1 MRFTKLLATAIFC
14 WFAFSP
20 LAYSQAINQ
29 DYILNKEGHKI
40 YGSIKKSFDF
50 NHIKSV
56 PFITEEGEKSN
67 YSPEEIKGFGLANGR
82 VFISDYLPEQQEEGL
97 VFYQV
102 LIKGKVNL
110 LSHKNRY
117 FIENNDHLLELN
129 KVSEARDSEGKLVR
143 AEDREYM
150 GRLSYMLYGP
160 CGEDLQQKIA
170 TTNLSEKELISTF
183 KVFYACEQKPYEL
196 NVKNLPF
203 VRASLV
209 VGGGIS
215 FSQSTLTKDSFD
227 KIPHV
232 FDSYSSPFISLG
244 VKLDQW
250 RRLPRFAFDSGLGYT
265 KGNNIINL
273 ELFKPNQRYSA
284 TEEFSSA
291 TLIVPIFINY
301 LTYRTLNNEFY
312 IGAGAVI
319 RSNSMKSKF
328 SIVDHKITYEPVTVR
343 LYEEAVL
350 TYSSSTFSPAIK
362 LGVNFLYKKRY
373 GIISEFQ
380 LEHISK
386 GYTIDL
392 SSRQSYYN
400 SLVASYMIGFRL

>member
-20 LAYSQAINQ
+20 LAYGQALNQ
-29 DYILNKEGHKI
+29 DYIVNKEGHKI
-40 YGSIKKSFDF
+40 YGTIKKSFDF

-56 PFITEEGEKSN
+56 PFISTEGVKTN
-67 YSPEEIKGFGLANGR
+67 YYPEEIQGFGLENGR
-82 VFISDYLPEQQEEGL
+82 KFKSKLIPENEEDGL
-97 VFYQV
+97 VFFQIILSGNV
-102 LIKGKVNL
+102 SL
-110 LSHKNRY
+110 LSYKNRY
-117 FIENNDHLLELN
+117 FIENEEYFLELH
-129 KVSEARDSEGKLVR
+129 KISEKRDQNGNLTSSK
-143 AEDREYM
+143 DREYM
-150 GRLSYMLYGP
+150 GYLNYMLYGP
-160 CGEDLQQKIA
+160 CGNRIQEKISS
-170 TTNLSEKELISTF
+170 TNLTEHELISTF
-183 KVFYACEQKPYEL
+183 ILYYECVQKPYEL
-196 NVKNLPF
+196 NVNNLPF
-203 VRASLV
+203 VRASIV

-215 FSQSTLTKDSFD
+215 YSQSTLTKDSFD

-250 RRLPRFAFDSGLGYT
+250 RRLSRFAFDSGIGYS
-265 KGNNIINL
+265 KGENVINM

-284 TEEFSSA
+284 TEEFSIA

-301 LTYRTLNNEFY
+301 LTYRTPNNEFY

-328 SIVDHKITYEPVTVR
+328 SIVDHKITYEPFTVR
-343 LYEEAVL
+343 LYEEPVL

-362 LGVNFLYKKRY
+362 LGVNFLYKRRY

-400 SLVASYMIGFRL
+400 SLIASYMIGFRL

>member
-129 KVSEARDSEGKLVR
+129 KVSEARDREGKLVR

-150 GRLSYMLYGP
+150 AFKLY
-160 CGEDLQQKIA
+160 
-170 TTNLSEKELISTF
+170 
-183 KVFYACEQKPYEL
+183 
-196 NVKNLPF
+196 
-203 VRASLV
+203 
-209 VGGGIS
+209 
-215 FSQSTLTKDSFD
+215 
-227 KIPHV
+227 
-232 FDSYSSPFISLG
+232 
-244 VKLDQW
+244 
-250 RRLPRFAFDSGLGYT
+250 
-265 KGNNIINL
+265 
-273 ELFKPNQRYSA
+273 
-284 TEEFSSA
+284 
-291 TLIVPIFINY
+291 
-301 LTYRTLNNEFY
+301 
-312 IGAGAVI
+312 
-319 RSNSMKSKF
+319 
-328 SIVDHKITYEPVTVR
+328 
-343 LYEEAVL
+343 
-350 TYSSSTFSPAIK
+350 AIW
-362 LGVNFLYKKRY
+362 
-373 GIISEFQ
+373 
-380 LEHISK
+380 
-386 GYTIDL
+386 T
-392 SSRQSYYN
+392 
-400 SLVASYMIGFRL
+400 MW